1 MKFVIW
7 LSLLFFTFPS
17 FSQNNN
23 SAYEA
28 QRKKINALL
37 QERSAKFGKYD
48 ESLTQRTGIFGL
60 KTKKDM
66 QRSINILTEIAETD
80 NAIFKELKILLD
92 YKDFEKNQV
101 QGEFSESKERLSG
114 YMKTIKKLQQENDR
128 LKEELAVIEKQR
140 SKFLNTLIGLII
152 ILIISGIMLLVRKK

>member
-28 QRKKINALL
+28 QRNKINALL

-60 KTKKDM
+60 KSKKDM
-66 QRSINILTEIAETD
+66 QRYINILTEIAETD
-80 NAIFKELKILLD
+80 NDIFKELKILLD